1 MMRALTI
8 AGCNYYFGPEA
19 FCVGQRLRLIKDT
32 DNAFDDEAICVMN
45 DTGVVLGHVA
55 NSIHTVAR
63 GTYSAG
69 RIYDLIA
76 EKQYVKVLYVI
87 DKYII
92 AGLEEG
98 GDQLEASAEIFT
110 EMVNYEMLSN
120 H

>member
-1 MMRALTI
+1 M
-8 AGCNYYFGPEA
+8 
-19 FCVGQRLRLIKDT
+19 
-32 DNAFDDEAICVMN
+32 
-45 DTGVVLGHVA
+45 
-55 NSIHTVAR
+55 
-63 GTYSAG
+63 
-69 RIYDLIA
+69 IA